1 MHLKIHGGTA
11 PGNSHSLC
19 HTCRY
24 STIVR
29 GTRSNEELIE
39 CSRLGDETR
48 IKFAVKSCSVY
59 SDRATPSLDHMEDI
73 AWLLRT
79 DVKRK
84 HLGFV
89 RASDL
94 RWHRVDSVN
103 D

>member
-1 MHLKIHGGTA
+1 
-11 PGNSHSLC
+11 
-19 HTCRY
+19 
-24 STIVR
+24 
-29 GTRSNEELIE
+29 
-39 CSRLGDETR
+39 
-48 IKFAVKSCSVY
+48 
-59 SDRATPSLDHMEDI
+59 MEDI
-73 AWLLRT
+73 AWILRT